1 MYYNMEVQ
9 TLSEL
14 LKNQQNQILS
24 LTIHMDCLIE
34 ELDANGVLDSDKLDK
49 RMKKKLKKLQII
61 ADRLREKEEES
72 LPSMFNYGGP
82 VGEA

>member
-1 MYYNMEVQ
+1 MFYNMEVQ
-9 TLSEL
+9 TLTEL

-34 ELDANGVLDSDKLDK
+34 ELDAAGFLDTDKLDK
-49 RMKKKLKKLQII
+49 RMKRKIKKLQAA
-61 ADRLREKEEES
+61 ADKLREAEET
-72 LPSMFNYGGP
+72 LPPMFNFGGP